1 MSDILLREVYPISA
15 GAYET
20 AGEASA
26 SIKRKLKQLGI
37 DSGVLRRISVASYEV
52 ELNLVIHSMGGTLT
66 LAVDPEQIMLISKDV
81 GPGIPDI
88 TRAMTEGYSTA
99 NEEEIKSFYS
109 GYIAHLL
116 EVGNFYTAQTRAAV
130 QGILDPQAADD
141 GAVENVIIQSILQS
155 GFSRIMAEKLLHL
168 QNADPERVMELE
180 KVSDSRGRH
189 PLVQI
194 PEKED

>member
-99 NEEEIKSFYS
+99 NDEARSLGF
-109 GYIAHLL
+109 
-116 EVGNFYTAQTRAAV
+116 
-130 QGILDPQAADD
+130 
-141 GAVENVIIQSILQS
+141 GAGMGLPNMKRNASTFDIQSQPGVGTSIVM
-155 GFSRIMAEKLLHL
+155 GFKL
-168 QNADPERVMELE
+168 
-180 KVSDSRGRH
+180 K
-189 PLVQI
+189 
-194 PEKED
+194 

>member
-1 MSDILLREVYPISA
+1 MSDVLLREVYPVAA

-66 LAVDPEQIMLISKDV
+66 LAVDPEQITLISKDV
-81 GPGIPDI
+81 AGIPDI

-99 NEEEIKSFYS
+99 NEEARSLGFGAGMGLPNMKRNASSF
-109 GYIAHLL
+109 
-116 EVGNFYTAQTRAAV
+116 
-130 QGILDPQAADD
+130 D
-141 GAVENVIIQSILQS
+141 IQSQPGVGTSIVM
-155 GFSRIMAEKLLHL
+155 GFKL
-168 QNADPERVMELE
+168 R
-180 KVSDSRGRH
+180 
-189 PLVQI
+189 
-194 PEKED
+194 

>member
-37 DSGVLRRISVASYEV
+37 DSSVLRRISVASYEV

-99 NEEEIKSFYS
+99 NEEARSLGF
-109 GYIAHLL
+109 
-116 EVGNFYTAQTRAAV
+116 
-130 QGILDPQAADD
+130 
-141 GAVENVIIQSILQS
+141 GAGMGLPNMRRNASTFDIQSQPGVGTSIVM
-155 GFSRIMAEKLLHL
+155 GFKL
-168 QNADPERVMELE
+168 
-180 KVSDSRGRH
+180 K
-189 PLVQI
+189 
-194 PEKED
+194 

>member
-1 MSDILLREVYPISA
+1 MSDVLLREVYPVAA

-37 DSGVLRRISVASYEV
+37 DSSVLRRISVASYEV

-66 LAVDPEQIMLISKDV
+66 LAVDPEQITLISKDV

-99 NEEEIKSFYS
+99 NEEARSLGFGAGMGLPNMKRNASSF
-109 GYIAHLL
+109 
-116 EVGNFYTAQTRAAV
+116 
-130 QGILDPQAADD
+130 D
-141 GAVENVIIQSILQS
+141 IQSQPGVGTSIVM
-155 GFSRIMAEKLLHL
+155 GFKL
-168 QNADPERVMELE
+168 R
-180 KVSDSRGRH
+180 
-189 PLVQI
+189 
-194 PEKED
+194 

>member
-66 LAVDPEQIMLISKDV
+66 LAVDPKQIMLISKDV

-99 NEEEIKSFYS
+99 NDEARSLGF
-109 GYIAHLL
+109 
-116 EVGNFYTAQTRAAV
+116 
-130 QGILDPQAADD
+130 
-141 GAVENVIIQSILQS
+141 GAGMGLPNMKRNASTFDIQSQPGVGTSLSLIHIS
-155 GFSRIMAEKLLHL
+155 E
-168 QNADPERVMELE
+168 PT
-180 KVSDSRGRH
+180 RH
-189 PLVQI
+189 
-194 PEKED
+194 